1 MYINKYNIM
10 RDNKHDGLM
19 QFIHGF
25 VLLYDEYANDSM
37 NIHDIE
43 MNFNECKS
51 CWDCKDAWRH
61 MINAALIE

>member
-1 MYINKYNIM
+1 MDLLLHHYLLLQSI
-10 RDNKHDGLM
+10 
-19 QFIHGF
+19 F

-37 NIHDIE
+37 NIHDIK

>member
-1 MYINKYNIM
+1 
-10 RDNKHDGLM
+10 
-19 QFIHGF
+19 
-25 VLLYDEYANDSM
+25 M
-37 NIHDIE
+37 NIHDIK